1 MFEQPLQKKVGRE
14 SAANPPALDKK
25 WYSRFEEIGAFQA
38 YEYLDGDSAVRAK
51 EKEAFLSG
59 EKNNP
64 DLDYPRLEEG
74 ALLAKEQELLDLK
87 EKILSKEKNEVVKNV
102 YRWRLNEK
110 IAENRLL
117 LAAATGDMRRFKRYS
132 EFIYGKPSKE
142 IFEYTL
148 KKVREELEGIAAQNG
163 DPLIQEETARLLD
176 GLPDGGHGQAM
187 DSPDKARL
195 STIKDQTERELGNI
209 LNIPDSA
216 EKLSDEEIRASF
228 ESALQSLSADGW
240 IAVIDPKRTG
250 ISVNQERKAVQV
262 PPDRKMPAAELKGL
276 IAHEIGTHTARRLNG
291 ERTKLRLLGLGLDRY
306 EGGEEGIATLRE
318 QALSG
323 EADDYSGFDGHFAI
337 SLASGLDGHPRDF
350 RETYDILFRYYFVK
364 NLSRGIEA
372 PEAQKKAANTAWGRT
387 VRTFR
392 GSDGKTPG
400 VCFTKDIIYRE
411 GNIAVWDTLHRK
423 EPEMQRWN
431 IGKYDPS
438 NPRHLWVL
446 DELGITDASLVS
458 LQKE

>member
-1 MFEQPLQKKVGRE
+1 MFEQPPKPKPRKE
-14 SAANPPALDKK
+14 SVTKPSVLDKK

-38 YEYLDGDSAVRAK
+38 YEYLDGDSAARAK
-51 EKEAFLSG
+51 EKEAFLAG
-59 EKNNP
+59 EKENP

-74 ALLAKEQELLDLK
+74 TLLAKENELLDLK
-87 EKILSKEKNEVVKNV
+87 EKILASEKNEVVKNV

-117 LAAATGDMRRFKRYS
+117 LAAATGDTRRFRRYS

-148 KKVREELEGIAAQNG
+148 GQVRQELGQIADQNPN
-163 DPLIQEETARLLD
+163 PLVQQEISRLLGD
-176 GLPDGGHGQAM
+176 LPDVSGASTING
-187 DSPDKARL
+187 PDKSIL
-195 STIKDQTERELGNI
+195 PTVKSQTERDLGDI
-209 LNIPDSA
+209 LDIPDSP
-216 EKLSDEEIRASF
+216 EKLTDEEIRASF

-240 IAVIDPKRTG
+240 VAVIDPKRAG

-262 PPDRKMPAAELKGL
+262 PPDRKMPTAELKGL

-291 ERTKLRLLGLGLDRY
+291 ERTRLRLLGLGLDRY

-318 QALSG
+318 QALADD
-323 EADDYSGFDGHFAI
+323 ADDYSGFDGHFAI

-350 RETYDILFRYYFVK
+350 RETYALLFRYYFIK
-364 NLSRGIEA
+364 NLARGADA
-372 PEAQKKAANTAWGRT
+372 PEAEKKAANTAWGRA

-392 GSDGKTPG
+392 GTDSKTPG
-400 VCFTKDIIYRE
+400 ACFTKDIIYRE
-411 GNIAVWDTLHRK
+411 GNIAVWETLHRK

-446 DELGITDASLVS
+446 DELGITDTDLARLGG
-458 LQKE
+458 K

>member
-1 MFEQPLQKKVGRE
+1 MFEQPPKPKPRKE
-14 SAANPPALDKK
+14 SATKLSALDRR
-25 WYSRFEEIGAFQA
+25 WYPRFEEIGAFQA
-38 YEYLDGDSAVRAK
+38 YEYLDGDSTARAK
-51 EKEAFLSG
+51 EKEAFLSDG
-59 EKNNP
+59 KENP

-74 ALLAKEQELLDLK
+74 ALLAKDGELLDLK
-87 EKILSKEKNEVVKNV
+87 EKILASEKNEVVKNV

-117 LAAATGDMRRFKRYS
+117 LAAATGNMRRFRRYS

-148 KKVREELEGIAAQNG
+148 GQVRQELKQIADQNPS
-163 DPLIQEETARLLD
+163 PLIQQEISHLIND
-176 GLPDGGHGQAM
+176 LPDVSGASAISG
-187 DSPDKARL
+187 PDKSMLPAVK
-195 STIKDQTERELGNI
+195 SQTERDLGDI
-209 LNIPDSA
+209 LDIPDA
-216 EKLSDEEIRASF
+216 PEKLTDEEIRASF

-240 IAVIDPKRTG
+240 VAVIDPKRAG

-262 PPDRKMPAAELKGL
+262 PPDRKMPTVELKGL

-291 ERTKLRLLGLGLDRY
+291 ERARLRLLGLGLDRY

-318 QALSG
+318 QALAG

-350 RETYDILFRYYFVK
+350 RGTYDLLFRYYFIK
-364 NLSRGIEA
+364 NLARGIDA
-372 PEAQKKAANTAWGRT
+372 PEAEKKAANTAWGRA

-392 GSDGKTPG
+392 GTDCKTPG
-400 VCFTKDIIYRE
+400 ACFTKDIIYRE
-411 GNIAVWDTLHRK
+411 GNIAVWETLHRK

-446 DELGITDASLVS
+446 DELGITDTDLAS

>member
-1 MFEQPLQKKVGRE
+1 MFEQPLQKKARRE
-14 SAANPPALDKK
+14 SATKSSALDKK

-38 YEYLDGDSAVRAK
+38 YKYLDGDSATRSK

-59 EKNNP
+59 EKENP

-74 ALLAKEQELLDLK
+74 TLLAKDGELLDLK
-87 EKILSKEKNEVVKNV
+87 KKVLSNEKNEVVKNV

-117 LAAATGDMRRFKRYS
+117 LAAATGDMRRFRRYS
-132 EFIYGKPSKE
+132 EFIYGKPSRE

-148 KKVREELEGIAAQNG
+148 RQVREELGGIAAQNG
-163 DPLIQEETARLLD
+163 NPFIQEETARLLND
-176 GLPDGGHGQAM
+176 LPDISHGSVM
-187 DSPDKARL
+187 SGPDESKL
-195 STIKDQTERELGNI
+195 SAVKNQTERDLGSI
-209 LNIPDSA
+209 LDIPDSP
-216 EKLSDEEIRASF
+216 EKLTGEEIRASF

-250 ISVNQERKAVQV
+250 ISVNQERRAVQV
-262 PPDRKMPAAELKGL
+262 PPDRKMPTAELKGL

-291 ERTKLRLLGLGLDRY
+291 ERTRLRLLGLGLDRH

-323 EADDYSGFDGHFAI
+323 EVDDYSGFDGHFAI

-350 RETYDILFRYYFVK
+350 RETYDILFRYYLIK
-364 NLSRGIEA
+364 NLARGTDA
-372 PEAQKKAANTAWGRT
+372 PEAQKKAANTAWGRA

-392 GSDGKTPG
+392 GTDSKTPG
-400 VCFTKDIIYRE
+400 ACFTKDIIYRE
-411 GNIAVWDTLHRK
+411 GNIAVWETLHRK

-446 DELGITDASLVS
+446 DELGITDADLST
-458 LQKE
+458 LQKG